1 MVTFTIT
8 PEYGYTLAVSV
19 ASSVLLTVL
28 GHRVGAYR
36 KVANVPLPS
45 AYADAAEA
53 KVDKKK
59 HLFNCYQR
67 VHQNTLEGYS
77 SFLSTLLI
85 AGLRYPIAAP
95 VLGMIWIA
103 GRIFY
108 SIGYTSGE
116 PNKRIMG
123 AWGHIGDVG
132 LLGLTGKMAW
142 DLVMSA

>member
-1 MVTFTIT
+1 MVTFTVT

-19 ASSVLLTVL
+19 ASTVLLTVL
-28 GHRVGAYR
+28 GHRVGTYR
-36 KVANVPLPS
+36 KIADVPLPS

-59 HLFNCYQR
+59 HTFNCYQR

-77 SFLSTLLI
+77 SFLATLLI

-95 VLGMIWIA
+95 VLGSIWIV

-108 SIGYTSGE
+108 SIGYTSGN
-116 PNKRIMG
+116 PAKRVFG
-123 AWGHIGDVG
+123 AFGHIGDLG